1 MLSSRLRHSSHHGVA
16 HCAGRSRVLSTAVH
30 IVCSCVLD
38 LPQSGPGPLD
48 SRQQT
53 TLQIVEDLATRASMM
68 GESDNDCVLAAPLR
82 TAPVTMR
89 GAAASIDRHVARR

>member
-1 MLSSRLRHSSHHGVA
+1 
-16 HCAGRSRVLSTAVH
+16 
-30 IVCSCVLD
+30 
-38 LPQSGPGPLD
+38 
-48 SRQQT
+48 
-53 TLQIVEDLATRASMM
+53 MM